1 MKKIIDFI
9 KRILGIGK
17 SPAQKCCGKKNPC
30 CKQKETC
37 DAQITGVVY
46 QATPNGEAS
55 ISVSIDY
62 GRGFYYS
69 SPTHTAGEPIAVYG
83 SNVYVRFLNKGSN
96 IFYFW
101 AICENG
107 VGNEGA
113 KAMRDIII

>member
-1 MKKIIDFI
+1 MKRLLEFI
-9 KRILGIGK
+9 KKLLGISK
-17 SPAQKCCGKKNPC
+17 KTSEKCCGRKNPC

-37 DAQITGVVY
+37 AAQITGVVY
-46 QATPNGEAS
+46 QATTNGEAS

-69 SPTHTAGEPIAVYG
+69 SPTHTAGEAIAVYG

-107 VGNEGA
+107 VGNEEA
-113 KAMRDIII
+113 KAVRDIVI